1 MTEPFKI
8 LLADE
13 TVVPSTS
20 QGAIM
25 KTLLLLASLV
35 LVGGLVLTA
44 EPALAQGCYTQTY
57 MINGK
62 ILICT
67 ICPGFTSCN

>member
-1 MTEPFKI
+1 MTQW
-8 LLADE
+8 L
-13 TVVPSTS
+13 
-20 QGAIM
+20 
-25 KTLLLLASLV
+25 LV
-35 LVGGLVLTA
+35 LGLWGMLAGT
-44 EPALAQGCYTQTY
+44 ALAQGCYTQTY